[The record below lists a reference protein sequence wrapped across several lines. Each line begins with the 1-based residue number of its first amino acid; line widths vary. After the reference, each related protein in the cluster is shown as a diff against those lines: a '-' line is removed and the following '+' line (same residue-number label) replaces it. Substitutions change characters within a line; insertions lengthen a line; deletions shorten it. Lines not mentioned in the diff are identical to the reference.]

1 MSRLHLLNLDGCG
14 VANEGAGHCESL
26 NNSQIIF
33 SRSRSEH
40 FHLGRDVTD
49 GSFDIVGDPL
59 DEVTAV
65 LVLDVEHLLVDLT
78 NEEVEKEKKER
89 ILWIWFL
96 FTSFMDMRPRNT
108 AATVR

>member
-1 MSRLHLLNLDGCG
+1 MFGLHLLNLDGCG
-14 VANEGAGHCESL
+14 VADEGAGHCESL

-59 DEVTAV
+59 DEEGRV
-65 LVLDVEHLLVDLT
+65 LCLHVQHLLVHLGRFNASKIKTTSKDLQKYL
-78 NEEVEKEKKER
+78 E
-89 ILWIWFL
+89 
-96 FTSFMDMRPRNT
+96 SSS
-108 AATVR
+108 